1 MALNSVKKE
10 RNERMDNSE
19 WSGAAGSFLKD
30 LEDLLKTIFRGPVIL
45 VISGIALVLWLAS
58 GLYMVGPGEQG
69 VVRQFGKMY
78 SQTGPGLRYHLPPPI
93 QSRDVVNVAGVR
105 RAEIGFR
112 SNGGLTRVVDEE
124 SLMLTG
130 DENIVAAQLFVQYV
144 IKDPSVFLFRAR
156 DPEQMLT
163 TAAEVAL
170 RNVIGRNTIDFT
182 MTDGRFQVQE
192 QTKEQLQRLLDDYQT
207 GLLATEVRLLVVDPP
222 LDVKDAFHDV
232 VRAWED
238 RERLIQEARG
248 FAEDV
253 LPRSRG
259 EAAEIVRKAEGY
271 KEQRMI
277 RSQGE
282 AKRFLDVR
290 ESYEKSPAVTRERL
304 YLEMMERILPHA
316 EKVILP
322 SQSAGSVLPWLP
334 LKKMQAPQEMPATTL
349 QKIKEVRS

>member
-1 MALNSVKKE
+1 M
-10 RNERMDNSE
+10 
-19 WSGAAGSFLKD
+19 
-30 LEDLLKTIFRGPVIL
+30 
-45 VISGIALVLWLAS
+45 
-58 GLYMVGPGEQG
+58 
-69 VVRQFGKMY
+69 
-78 SQTGPGLRYHLPPPI
+78 
-93 QSRDVVNVAGVR
+93 NVAGVR

-112 SNGGLTRVVDEE
+112 SEGGQTRVIDEE

-130 DENIVAAQLFVQYV
+130 DENIVAGQLFVQYV

-156 DPEQMLT
+156 DPEQILT

-170 RNVIGRNTIDFT
+170 RNVVGRNTIDFT

-259 EAAEIVRKAEGY
+259 EAAEVVRKAEGY

-290 ESYEKSPAVTRERL
+290 ESYEKSPTVTRERL

-322 SQSAGSVLPWLP
+322 SQSTGSVLPWLP
-334 LKKMQAPQEMPATTL
+334 LKKMQAPHEAPATTM
-349 QKIKEVRS
+349 QKLKEVKS

>member
-1 MALNSVKKE
+1 
-10 RNERMDNSE
+10 MDNTE
-19 WSGAAGSFLKD
+19 WTGRSTSALGSLFEDMQSLFKTVLRPRVFLTLSG
-30 LEDLLKTIFRGPVIL
+30 L
-45 VISGIALVLWLAS
+45 VLVLWLAS
-58 GLYMVGPGEQG
+58 GLYVVGPGEQG
-69 VVRQFGKMY
+69 VIRQFGKMH
-78 SQTGPGLRYHLPPPI
+78 SQTGPGLGFHLPPPI
-93 QSRDVVNVAGVR
+93 QSRDVVDVARVR

-112 SNGGLTRVVDEE
+112 SEGGQTRVIEEE

-130 DENIVAAQLFVQYV
+130 DENIVAGQLFVQYV
-144 IKDPSVFLFRAR
+144 IKDPSAFLFRTR
-156 DPEQMLT
+156 DPEQILM

-207 GLLATEVRLLVVDPP
+207 GLLVTEARLLVVDPP

-238 RERLIQEARG
+238 RERQVQEARG
-248 FAEDV
+248 FAEDI

-259 EAAEIVRKAEGY
+259 EAAEIVLKAEGY
-271 KEQRMI
+271 REQRII

-290 ESYEKSPAVTRERL
+290 ESYEKSPTVTRERL
-304 YLEMMERILPHA
+304 YLEMMERILPHT

-322 SQSAGSVLPWLP
+322 SQSTGSVLPWLP
-334 LKKMQAPQEMPATTL
+334 LRKAQALHEIPTTTS
-349 QKIKEVRS
+349 QKLKEVKP

>member
-1 MALNSVKKE
+1 
-10 RNERMDNSE
+10 MDSSE
-19 WSGAAGSFLKD
+19 FGSGASSALGSLI
-30 LEDLLKTIFRGPVIL
+30 EDMEKMFKTVSRPPMLLAIG
-45 VISGIALVLWLAS
+45 GIGLVLWLAS

-69 VVRQFGKMY
+69 VVRQFGKMP
-78 SQTGPGLRYHLPPPI
+78 SQTGPGLRYHLPQPI
-93 QSRDVVNVAGVR
+93 QSRNVVNVAGVR

-112 SNGGLTRVVDEE
+112 SAGGQTRVVDEE

-130 DENIVAAQLFVQYV
+130 DENIVAGQLFWQYV
-144 IKDPSVFLFRAR
+144 IKDPSVFLFLAR

-163 TAAEVAL
+163 AAAEVAL
-170 RNVIGRNTIDFT
+170 RNVVGRNTIDFT
-182 MTDGRFQVQE
+182 MTEGRFQVQE

-271 KEQRMI
+271 KEQRII

-290 ESYEKSPAVTRERL
+290 ESYEKSPTVTRERL
-304 YLEMMERILPHA
+304 YLEMMERIMPHA
-316 EKVILP
+316 EKIILP
-322 SQSAGSVLPWLP
+322 SQSTGSVLPWLP
-334 LKKMQAPQEMPATTL
+334 LKKMQAPHKTPATTL
-349 QKIKEVRS
+349 QKIKEVKS

>member
-1 MALNSVKKE
+1 M
-10 RNERMDNSE
+10 
-19 WSGAAGSFLKD
+19 
-30 LEDLLKTIFRGPVIL
+30 
-45 VISGIALVLWLAS
+45 
-58 GLYMVGPGEQG
+58 
-69 VVRQFGKMY
+69 
-78 SQTGPGLRYHLPPPI
+78 
-93 QSRDVVNVAGVR
+93 
-105 RAEIGFR
+105 
-112 SNGGLTRVVDEE
+112 
-124 SLMLTG
+124 
-130 DENIVAAQLFVQYV
+130 
-144 IKDPSVFLFRAR
+144 
-156 DPEQMLT
+156 
-163 TAAEVAL
+163 
-170 RNVIGRNTIDFT
+170 
-182 MTDGRFQVQE
+182 
-192 QTKEQLQRLLDDYQT
+192 
-207 GLLATEVRLLVVDPP
+207 DPP

-322 SQSAGSVLPWLP
+322 S
-334 LKKMQAPQEMPATTL
+334 
-349 QKIKEVRS
+349 

>member
-1 MALNSVKKE
+1 MVNP
-10 RNERMDNSE
+10 D
-19 WSGAAGSFLKD
+19 WSGGTSSALGSYI
-30 LEDLLKTIFRGPVIL
+30 EDMEKMFKTVSRPPMLLAIG
-45 VISGIALVLWLAS
+45 GIWLILWLAS

-69 VVRQFGKMY
+69 VVRQFGKMH
-78 SQTGPGLRYHLPPPI
+78 SQTGPGLRYHLPQPI
-93 QSRDVVNVAGVR
+93 QSRNVVNVAGGR

-112 SNGGLTRVVDEE
+112 SIGGQTRVIDEE

-130 DENIVAAQLFVQYV
+130 DENIVAGQLFVQYV

-156 DPEQMLT
+156 DPEQMLM

-170 RNVIGRNTIDFT
+170 RNVVGRNTIDFT

-271 KEQRMI
+271 KEQRII

-290 ESYEKSPAVTRERL
+290 ESYEKSPTVTRERL
-304 YLEMMERILPHA
+304 YLEMMERILPHT

-322 SQSAGSVLPWLP
+322 SQSTGSVLPWLP
-334 LKKMQAPQEMPATTL
+334 LRKAQAPQEIPTITS
-349 QKIKEVRS
+349 QKLKEVKP

>member
-1 MALNSVKKE
+1 
-10 RNERMDNSE
+10 MDNSE
-19 WSGAAGSFLKD
+19 WIGGAGSFVKD
-30 LEDLLKTIFRGPVIL
+30 LQDLLKTLFRPPVIL
-45 VISGIALVLWLAS
+45 VLSGIVLVLWLAS

-69 VVRQFGKMY
+69 VVRQFGKMH
-78 SQTGPGLRYHLPPPI
+78 SQTGPGLRYHLPQPI
-93 QSRDVVNVAGVR
+93 QTRDVVNVAGVR

-112 SNGGLTRVVDEE
+112 SSGGLTRVVDEE

-192 QTKEQLQRLLDDYQT
+192 QTKEQLQQLLDDYQT

-290 ESYEKSPAVTRERL
+290 ESYEKSPTVTRERL

-322 SQSAGSVLPWLP
+322 SQSTGSVLPWLP
-334 LKKMQAPQEMPATTL
+334 LKKMQAPHENPATTL
-349 QKIKEVRS
+349 QKIKEVKS

>member
-1 MALNSVKKE
+1 ME
-10 RNERMDNSE
+10 NSE

-45 VISGIALVLWLAS
+45 VISGIVLVLWLAS
-58 GLYMVGPGEQG
+58 GLYMIGPGEQG

-170 RNVIGRNTIDFT
+170 RN
-182 MTDGRFQVQE
+182 
-192 QTKEQLQRLLDDYQT
+192 
-207 GLLATEVRLLVVDPP
+207 
-222 LDVKDAFHDV
+222 
-232 VRAWED
+232 
-238 RERLIQEARG
+238 
-248 FAEDV
+248 
-253 LPRSRG
+253 
-259 EAAEIVRKAEGY
+259 
-271 KEQRMI
+271 
-277 RSQGE
+277 
-282 AKRFLDVR
+282 
-290 ESYEKSPAVTRERL
+290 
-304 YLEMMERILPHA
+304 
-316 EKVILP
+316 
-322 SQSAGSVLPWLP
+322 
-334 LKKMQAPQEMPATTL
+334 
-349 QKIKEVRS
+349 

>member
-1 MALNSVKKE
+1 MENP
-10 RNERMDNSE
+10 E
-19 WSGAAGSFLKD
+19 WGGISSAVESFI
-30 LEDLLKTIFRGPVIL
+30 EDLQKIFKTVLRPPMLLALGGL
-45 VISGIALVLWLAS
+45 GLVLWLAS
-58 GLYMVGPGEQG
+58 GLYVVGPGEQG
-69 VVRQFGKMY
+69 VIRQFGKIH
-78 SQTGPGLRYHLPPPI
+78 SQTGPGLGFHLPLPI
-93 QSRDVVNVAGVR
+93 QSRDVVDVARVR

-112 SNGGLTRVVDEE
+112 SEGGRQTMVIDEE

-130 DENIVAAQLFVQYV
+130 DENIVASQLFVQYV
-144 IKDPSVFLFRAR
+144 IKDPSAFLFRAR

-170 RNVIGRNTIDFT
+170 RNVVGRNTIDFT

-192 QTKEQLQRLLDDYQT
+192 QTKEQLQRLLDDYRT

-248 FAEDV
+248 FAEDI

-259 EAAEIVRKAEGY
+259 EAAEAVRKAEGY
-271 KEQRMI
+271 KEQRII

-282 AKRFLDVR
+282 AERFLDVR
-290 ESYEKSPAVTRERL
+290 ESYEKSPTVTRERL
-304 YLEMMERILPHA
+304 YLEMMERILPHT

-322 SQSAGSVLPWLP
+322 SQSTGSVLPWLP
-334 LKKMQAPQEMPATTL
+334 LKKAQAPHEMPAITS
-349 QKIKEVRS
+349 QKLKEVKP

>member
-1 MALNSVKKE
+1 MSNPEWAGGDASAL
-10 RNERMDNSE
+10 
-19 WSGAAGSFLKD
+19 GSFISD
-30 LEDLLKTIFRGPVIL
+30 LQGLLKTLLRPPVLLAI
-45 VISGIALVLWLAS
+45 VGIGLVLWLAS
-58 GLYMVGPGEQG
+58 GIYVVGPGEQG
-69 VVRQFGKMY
+69 IVRQFGKMH
-78 SQTGPGLRYHLPPPI
+78 SQTGPGLQYHLPPPI

-112 SNGGLTRVVDEE
+112 SDAGRTTVVAEE

-130 DENIVAAQLFVQYV
+130 DENIVAGQLFVQYV
-144 IKDPSVFLFRAR
+144 IKDPAAYLFRAR
-156 DPEQMLT
+156 DPEQMLM
-163 TAAEVAL
+163 TAGEVAL
-170 RNVIGRNTIDFT
+170 RNIVGRNTIDFT
-182 MTDGRFQVQE
+182 MTEGRFQLQE
-192 QTKEQLQRLLDDYQT
+192 QVKEQLQRLLDDYQT
-207 GLLATEVRLLVVDPP
+207 GLLVTEARLLVVDPP
-222 LDVKDAFHDV
+222 SEVKDAFHDV

-271 KEQRMI
+271 KEQRII

-290 ESYEKSPAVTRERL
+290 ESYEKSPTVTRERL

-322 SQSAGSVLPWLP
+322 TQSSGSVLPWLP
-334 LKKMQAPQEMPATTL
+334 LRKTQAYPETSMSPTPKL
-349 QKIKEVRS
+349 REVKS

>member
-1 MALNSVKKE
+1 
-10 RNERMDNSE
+10 MDNSE
-19 WSGAAGSFLKD
+19 FDGGASSAAGSFIRD
-30 LEDLLKTIFRGPVIL
+30 LQDLFKAVLRPPMLLAIV
-45 VISGIALVLWLAS
+45 GIGLVLWLAS
-58 GLYMVGPGEQG
+58 GIYMVGPGEQG
-69 VVRQFGKMY
+69 VVRQFGKMH
-78 SQTGPGLRYHLPPPI
+78 SQTGPGLQYHLPQPI

-112 SNGGLTRVVDEE
+112 STGEHVRVVEEE

-130 DENIVAAQLFVQYV
+130 DENIVAGQLFVQYV
-144 IKDPSVFLFRAR
+144 IKDPATFLFRSR
-156 DPEQMLT
+156 EPEQILM
-163 TAAEVAL
+163 TATEVAL
-170 RNVIGRNTIDFT
+170 RNVVGRNTIDFT
-182 MTDGRFQVQE
+182 MTEGRPQVQE
-192 QTKEQLQRLLDDYQT
+192 QTKEQLQRFLDEYQT

-259 EAAEIVRKAEGY
+259 EAAEIVRKAEAY
-271 KEQRMI
+271 KEQRII

-282 AKRFLDVR
+282 AKGFQDVR
-290 ESYEKSPAVTRERL
+290 ESYEKASTVTRERL
-304 YLEMMERILPHA
+304 YLETMERILPRT

-322 SQSAGSVLPWLP
+322 SQSTSSVLPWLP
-334 LKKMQAPQEMPATTL
+334 LKKVPAL
-349 QKIKEVRS
+349 EVKS

>member
-1 MALNSVKKE
+1 MVNPEWRGGESSSVESSIEDIQKMFKKVSQPL
-10 RNERMDNSE
+10 M
-19 WSGAAGSFLKD
+19 
-30 LEDLLKTIFRGPVIL
+30 LLVFGGIL
-45 VISGIALVLWLAS
+45 LILWLAS
-58 GLYMVGPGEQG
+58 GFYMVGPGEQG
-69 VVRQFGKMY
+69 VVRQFGKMH
-78 SQTGPGLRYHLPPPI
+78 SQTGPGLRYHWPRPI

-112 SNGGLTRVVDEE
+112 SEGGQTKVVEQE

-130 DENIVAAQLFVQYV
+130 DENIVAGQLFVQYV

-156 DPEQMLT
+156 DSEQMLT

-170 RNVIGRNTIDFT
+170 RNVVGRNTIDFT
-182 MTDGRFQVQE
+182 MTDGRFHVQE

-222 LDVKDAFHDV
+222 MDVKDAFHDV

-248 FAEDV
+248 FAEDL

-259 EAAEIVRKAEGY
+259 EAAEVVRKAEGY
-271 KEQRMI
+271 KEQRII

-282 AKRFLDVR
+282 AKRFLDVWK
-290 ESYEKSPAVTRERL
+290 SYKKSPTVTRERL
-304 YLEMMERILPHA
+304 YLEMMERILPHT

-322 SQSAGSVLPWLP
+322 TQATGSVLPWLP
-334 LKKMQAPQEMPATTL
+334 IRKAQVPQEINTTTM
-349 QKIKEVRS
+349 QQSKEVK